1 MGVVLGKDVI
11 LSADF
16 GGETLPFGCARS
28 CTFDIQREFVE
39 TSITG
44 SGTFRTFIPSAA
56 SFTGTIEG
64 LVALEE
70 LGAATTQNMG
80 IIYDM
85 FFNSTPIEITFY
97 EVDETGEHFL
107 SKSCYIYIESISET
121 GSFDNVSTFSINFK
135 GNGQPTIN
143 YGEV

>member
-16 GGETLPFGCARS
+16 GGVTLPFGCARS

-39 TSITG
+39 TSILSSG
-44 SGTFRTFIPSAA
+44 SFRTYIPSAA
-56 SFTGTIEG
+56 TFTGTIEG

-70 LGAATTQNMG
+70 KETATTQYMG

-85 FFNSTPIEITFY
+85 FFNSTPIHITFY

-135 GNGQPTIN
+135 GTGQPTIN